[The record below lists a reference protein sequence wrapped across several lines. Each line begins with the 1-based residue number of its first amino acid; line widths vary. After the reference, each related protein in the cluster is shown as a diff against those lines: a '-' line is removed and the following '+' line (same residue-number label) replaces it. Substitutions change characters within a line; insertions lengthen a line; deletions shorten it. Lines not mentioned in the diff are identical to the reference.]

1 MTYTPDALARM
12 TDEFFHVAPKYQHL
26 SAEYLSFSTTH
37 SASREYTLHGF
48 IRRLGTLQRCIQNV
62 FALYHPSRSDIP
74 SRDTCVD
81 LTINLQSFVFNVFGC
96 LDNLARI
103 WVIER
108 NVTNSDGSPLRD
120 NQIGFLRK
128 IVKASYADEFRTYID
143 EIHQWFGHLE
153 NYRHA
158 LAHRIPLYIAPFV
171 ITPTNEAA
179 FKTLETAKETALR
192 QRNFAL
198 YDELDG
204 QQTSLG
210 KFVPAMT
217 HSLFAEDRYIVYF
230 HAQILADWNTIV
242 EIADRFLHQC
252 EVNPDLAITGR

>member
-1 MTYTPDALARM
+1 MTYTSDSLVRM
-12 TDEFFHVAPKYQHL
+12 TDEFLQVGVKYQHL
-26 SAEYLSFSTTH
+26 LSEYLPFSTTH
-37 SASREYTLHGF
+37 PSSREYILHGF

-62 FALYHPSRSDIP
+62 FTLYHPSRSDIP

-81 LTINLQSFVFNVFGC
+81 LTVNLQSFVFNVFGC

-108 NVTNSDGSPLRD
+108 NVTNSNGSPLEDR
-120 NQIGFLRK
+120 QIGFRTK
-128 IVKASYADEFRTYID
+128 FVKASYASDFCAYID

-171 ITPTNEAA
+171 VTPANEAA
-179 FKTLETAKETALR
+179 FKSLEAEKETAIR

-198 YDELDG
+198 YDELDAR
-204 QQTSLG
+204 QISLG
-210 KFVPAMT
+210 KFIPAMT
-217 HSLFAEDRYIVYF
+217 HSLFTPDRYLVYF
-230 HAQILADWNTIV
+230 HGQVLADWNTIV
-242 EIADRFLHQC
+242 EIADRFLRQC
-252 EVNPDLAITGR
+252 ENNR

>member
-12 TDEFFHVAPKYQHL
+12 TDEFFQVAPKYQRLL
-26 SAEYLSFSTTH
+26 SEYLSFSTTH
-37 SASREYTLHGF
+37 PASREYTLHGF
-48 IRRLGTLQRCIQNV
+48 IRRLGTLHRSIQNV
-62 FALYHPSRSDIP
+62 FSLYHPSRSDIP
-74 SRDTCVD
+74 SRDTCID
-81 LTINLQSFVFNVFGC
+81 LTINSQSFVFNVFGC

-108 NVTNSDGSPLRD
+108 HVTNSNGSPLRN
-120 NQIGFLRK
+120 NQVGFLSK
-128 IVKASYADEFRTYID
+128 TVKTSYGAEFRTYID
-143 EIHQWFGHLE
+143 EIYQWFGHLE

-158 LAHRIPLYIAPFV
+158 LAHRIPLYISQFV
-171 ITPTNEAA
+171 ITPTNEAS
-179 FKTLETAKETALR
+179 FKTLEVAKEAAQR

-217 HSLFAEDRYIVYF
+217 HSLYAEDRYIVYF
-230 HAQILADWNTIV
+230 HAQVLTDWNTIV

-252 EVNPDLAITGR
+252 EDNPDFP